1 MKKYLLVLLAI
12 VAGAVSTPSRAASPG
27 AADSAVPLHVPTPQD
42 ALTTCLLGSTT
53 EEDRR
58 TLVKWIFLVM
68 SRYPDVAP
76 MMTVQY
82 DERQRINRQAGGIFE
97 RLMVDNCG
105 SELKLALRKSGTDA
119 ISKSFEV
126 LGETVMGALL
136 QDPAVN
142 AASASLMSE
151 VDLGRLA
158 RTLEGK

>member
-1 MKKYLLVLLAI
+1 MKKYLLVLLALI
-12 VAGAVSTPSRAASPG
+12 AAT
-27 AADSAVPLHVPTPQD
+27 VPLPSWAAAPGVAESAAPLQAPTPQD

-58 TLVKWIFLVM
+58 ALVKWIFLVM

-76 MMTVQY
+76 MMSVR
-82 DERQRINRQAGGIFE
+82 DEERQRINRQAGGIFE

-126 LGETVMGALL
+126 LGETAMGALL
-136 QDPAVN
+136 EDPDVN
-142 AASASLMSE
+142 AASASLMAE
-151 VDLGRLA
+151 VDMGRLA

>member
-12 VAGAVSTPSRAASPG
+12 VAGAVSSPSRAASPG
-27 AADSAVPLHVPTPQD
+27 VADSAVPLQVPTPQD

-53 EEDRR
+53 EGDRR

-76 MMTVQY
+76 MMTVQD

-126 LGETVMGALL
+126 LGETAMGALL
-136 QDPAVN
+136 EDPDVN
-142 AASASLMSE
+142 AASASLMAE
-151 VDLGRLA
+151 VDMGRLA

>member
-27 AADSAVPLHVPTPQD
+27 VADSAVPLQAPTPQD

-76 MMTVQY
+76 MMTVQD

-126 LGETVMGALL
+126 LGETAMGALL

>member
-27 AADSAVPLHVPTPQD
+27 VADSAVPLQVPTPQD

-76 MMTVQY
+76 MMTVQD

-126 LGETVMGALL
+126 LGETAMGALL
-136 QDPAVN
+136 EDPDVN
-142 AASASLMSE
+142 AASASLMAE
-151 VDLGRLA
+151 VDMGRLA